1 MQVFL
6 KKNLLFIHLTYN
18 LYMGTV
24 YLLAEFVDNPRFK
37 IGITKGDVSKRIR
50 ELSTGNS
57 NEIILINQ
65 YQSENYRKI
74 EGMLHRKFFMN
85 RTKGEWFELTNE
97 QVFSFTEEAKKA
109 DELISFLKE
118 NNYFYD

>member
-1 MQVFL
+1 
-6 KKNLLFIHLTYN
+6 
-18 LYMGTV
+18 MGTV
-24 YLLAEFVDNPRFK
+24 YLLGEFVDNPRYK
-37 IGITKGDVSKRIR
+37 IGITKNNVNSRLK
-50 ELSTGNS
+50 ELQTGNP

-85 RTKGEWFELTNE
+85 RAKGEWFDLTNE
-97 QVFSFTEEAKKA
+97 QVFSFLDEAKKA

-118 NNYFYD
+118 NNCFYD